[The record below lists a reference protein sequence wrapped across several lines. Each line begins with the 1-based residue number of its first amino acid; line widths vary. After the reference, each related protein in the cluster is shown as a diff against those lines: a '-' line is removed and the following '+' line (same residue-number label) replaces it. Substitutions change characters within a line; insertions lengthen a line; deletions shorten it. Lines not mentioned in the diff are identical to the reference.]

1 MKHTALLLALS
12 TLAARGQSTISPAD
26 KFGYGANSG
35 WINFRP
41 SPADGVIVQETCL
54 AGQAWS
60 ANFGWIN
67 LGDGSPANG
76 HTYSNSSATDY
87 GVNLAADGRLTG
99 SAWAPNVGWITFEQT
114 HGQPRVDLLTG
125 QFSGHV
131 WSANAGWIHLDTTQS
146 DLRTTTLTIADTDG
160 DGLGDAWEFLHF
172 GNLTAANATTNA
184 DSDPA
189 SDLDEYR
196 AGTLPN
202 NPSDWLQLVSQSLA
216 PSGTAV
222 TLRFTTAPGRLY
234 RIEFNDNLQG
244 TWTNSNLGTFAP
256 DAGAVTEKTLTIPAG
271 TRRFFKAVC
280 VRPLT

>member
-1 MKHTALLLALS
+1 MKRIALLLALS

-26 KFGYGANSG
+26 KFGYGANFG

-41 SPADGVIVQETCL
+41 SSADGVVVRETCL

-60 ANFGWIN
+60 GNFGWIN
-67 LGDGSPANG
+67 LGDGTPANG

-87 GVNLAADGRLTG
+87 GVNLSASGRLTG

-125 QFSGHV
+125 EFTGHA
-131 WSANAGWIHLDTTQS
+131 WSANAGWLHLDTSQS
-146 DLRTTTLTIADTDG
+146 DLRTASVLIADTDN

-172 GNLTAANATTNA
+172 QNLTAAGATTNA
-184 DSDPA
+184 DHDPA
-189 SDLDEYR
+189 GDLDEYR
-196 AGTLPN
+196 AGTAPN
-202 NPSDWLQLVSQSLA
+202 DPSDWLQLTSQSLA
-216 PSGTAV
+216 PSGTSV
-222 TLRFTTAPGRLY
+222 TLRFTTALGRLY

-244 TWTNSNLGTFAP
+244 AWTNSNLGTFAP

-271 TRRFFKAVC
+271 PRRFFKVVC